1 VSFSENPEALNMPSI
16 HTRHWD
22 PLYEAACEEG
32 TILCLHVG
40 SASRSSASMTSS
52 DAPASVAMNLSPI
65 MSTFSMVEL
74 IWADLWS
81 RFPTLRFSL
90 TEGDIGWIPYFLW
103 RAEHTHKRHGGWTKA
118 TFPAGYSG
126 PTDVFRKH
134 FLSCFISDR
143 IAVKLLDEFDTSTVC
158 WESDFPHSDSNW
170 PNAPEELTKLFGD
183 AGVDDATVNQITHE
197 NAMKHYQ
204 FDPFAVR
211 GRERCTVGALRSEA
225 TGVDVVTRV
234 GREADER
241 DLASWHA
248 MTSRSRTAATK

>member
-1 VSFSENPEALNMPSI
+1 MASI
-16 HTRHWD
+16 HTRYWD

-103 RAEHTHKRHGGWTKA
+103 RAEHTFKRHGGWTQA
-118 TFPAGYSG
+118 SFPDGYSG

-143 IAVKLLDEFDTSTVC
+143 IAVKMLDEFDTSTVC
-158 WESDFPHSDSNW
+158 WESDFPHSDTNW
-170 PNAPEELTKLFGD
+170 PNAPEELFKLFGD
-183 AGVDDATVNQITHE
+183 AGVQDAVVNQVTHE
-197 NAMKHYQ
+197 NAMKHYK
-204 FDPFAVR
+204 FDPFAIR
-211 GRERCTVGALRSEA
+211 PRDKSTVGVLRAEA
-225 TGVDVVTRV
+225 GDVDTVTRV
-234 GREADER
+234 GQAASDR
-241 DLASWHA
+241 DLEAWRE
-248 MTSRSRTAATK
+248 MTSRARIPASK